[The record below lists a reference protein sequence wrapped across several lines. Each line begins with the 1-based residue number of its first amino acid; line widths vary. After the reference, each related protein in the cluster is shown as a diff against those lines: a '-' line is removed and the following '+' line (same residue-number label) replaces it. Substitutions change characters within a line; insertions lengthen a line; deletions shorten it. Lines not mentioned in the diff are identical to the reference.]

1 VTFPLKGPG
10 QSKLLTSSYTE
21 THGGKEQ
28 AFNFIQLG
36 STGIWTIPEQDVWIT
51 RHSKYDVKDARAIAE
66 DELLGLGGCVLDL
79 AGLWG
84 GQRQTK
90 HWLDRVAATKEQLE
104 GKKTLHMVHGQ
115 DVSRGIIGVHQNF
128 EKAAGQ
134 RWVRILTIFRH
145 NRRF

>member
-1 VTFPLKGPG
+1 
-10 QSKLLTSSYTE
+10 
-21 THGGKEQ
+21 
-28 AFNFIQLG
+28 
-36 STGIWTIPEQDVWIT
+36 
-51 RHSKYDVKDARAIAE
+51 
-66 DELLGLGGCVLDL
+66 VLDL